1 MRTST
6 NSYSSFIAYHALQ
19 YNQVP
24 RILTPVVLVLDKLP
38 SLNDDKVT
46 RVFVESV
53 WGDMETAR

>member
-1 MRTST
+1 M
-6 NSYSSFIAYHALQ
+6 
-19 YNQVP
+19 
-24 RILTPVVLVLDKLP
+24 VLVLDKLP